1 MIKYNI
7 YADIHIVVGAAVRVA
22 GVHEREWEKT
32 TDFLCTV
39 DEISCSSVADKTVCN
54 GLAM

>member
-7 YADIHIVVGAAVRVA
+7 DADIHIVVGAAVRVA